1 MGFTITY
8 RDPRFP
14 GLAGLSIVASEL
26 HARAAL
32 ERLRREGYEITS
44 TEPRLARVPMERRAA
59 LENT

>member
-14 GLAGLSIVASEL
+14 GFTGLSIVASEL

-44 TEPRLARVPMERRAA
+44 TEPRLARAPPLLA
-59 LENT
+59 

>member
-8 RDPRFP
+8 RDPRFA
-14 GLAGLSIVASEL
+14 GFTGLSIVASEL
-26 HARAAL
+26 QAGAAL

-44 TEPRLARVPMERRAA
+44 TEPRLARAPIERGAA

>member
-14 GLAGLSIVASEL
+14 GFTGLSIVAGEL

-32 ERLRREGYEITS
+32 ERLRREGYEVTR
-44 TEPRLARVPMERRAA
+44 TEPRLARAPSY
-59 LENT
+59 